1 MSLDRRTLNR
11 LATRQK
17 ISNVATRLFLEK
29 GFEQVT
35 IDEIATA
42 AKVGR
47 MTVFNHFPRKEDM
60 FFDREEE
67 GLEMLRTA
75 LNQSDKNTGPL
86 EALRRFAHQLVA
98 QHSPVVAFSVAG
110 QGFVSTIENSAALK
124 ARAREIRDEFT
135 QVLAEELAA
144 GAGLEKHDA
153 QTQLAAALVLATWS
167 TALIQAHRTFGQT
180 PDNAAAAAVFLE
192 LIDRG
197 TAGVIA
203 AMSGTVYGKK

>member
-1 MSLDRRTLNR
+1 MPSDRRTLNR

-35 IDEIATA
+35 VDEIAA
-42 AKVGR
+42 AAQVGR

-67 GLEMLRTA
+67 GLEMLRNA
-75 LNQSDKNTGPL
+75 LNLRDKNTGPL

-98 QHSPVVAFSVAG
+98 QNSPLVAFSVAG
-110 QGFVSTIENSAALK
+110 QGFVSTIEKSEALK
-124 ARAREIRDEFT
+124 ARARAIRDEFT
-135 QVLAEELAA
+135 LALAQA
-144 GAGLEKHDA
+144 LAVDSGFENDA
-153 QTQLAAALVLATWS
+153 PETQLAATLVLATWS
-167 TALIQAHRTFGQT
+167 AALIQAHRTFSKT
-180 PDNAAAAAVFLE
+180 RDNAAAAGVFLN

-197 TAGVIA
+197 TMGVIA
-203 AMSGTVYGKK
+203 AMSGTVYGER

>member
-1 MSLDRRTLNR
+1 MSVDRRTLNR

-42 AKVGR
+42 AEVGR
-47 MTVFNHFPRKEDM
+47 MTVFNHFPRKEEM

-67 GLEMLRTA
+67 GLEMLRGA
-75 LNQSDKNTGPL
+75 LNQRDKNTGPL
-86 EALRRFAHQLVA
+86 EALRRFAHQLIA
-98 QHSPVVAFSVAG
+98 QNSPVVAFSVAG
-110 QGFVSTIENSAALK
+110 QGFVSTIENSPALK

-135 QVLAEELAA
+135 QVLAHELAA
-144 GAGLEKHDA
+144 GAGLEKNDP
-153 QTQLAAALVLATWS
+153 QTQLTAALVLATWS
-167 TALIQAHRTFGQT
+167 AALIQAHRTFSQT
-180 PDNAAAAAVFLE
+180 LSNAAAATVFLD

-197 TAGVIA
+197 TTGVIA
-203 AMSGTVYGKK
+203 AMKGTVYGKK

>member
-1 MSLDRRTLNR
+1 MSVDRRTLNR

-35 IDEIATA
+35 IDEIATEA
-42 AKVGR
+42 EVGR
-47 MTVFNHFPRKEDM
+47 MTVFNHFPRKEEM

-67 GLEMLRTA
+67 GLEMLRCA
-75 LNQSDKNTGPL
+75 LSQRDKNTGPL
-86 EALRRFAHQLVA
+86 EALRRFAHHLVE
-98 QHSPVVAFSVAG
+98 QNSPVVAFSVAG
-110 QGFVSTIENSAALK
+110 QGFVSTIDNSPALK

-135 QVLAEELAA
+135 QALAHELAA
-144 GAGLEKHDA
+144 GAGLEKSDP
-153 QTQLAAALVLATWS
+153 QTQLAAGLVLATWS
-167 TALIQAHRTFGQT
+167 AALIQAHRTFSQT
-180 PDNAAAAAVFLE
+180 LSNAAAAAVFLE

-203 AMSGTVYGKK
+203 AMNGTVYGEK